1 MGWGVEVDDLR
12 TNAADAAHD
21 IILFKAQV
29 KFKTRTL
36 MRVTARAGP

>member
-12 TNAADAAHD
+12 ANAADAAHD
-21 IILFKAQV
+21 SILKAQV